1 MRKNDGR
8 AIPNF
13 INQAINNKDFTIYGD
28 GLQTRS
34 FCYVDDT
41 IEGIYKLLNS
51 SYNSPVNIGNPTEHS
66 INELVKIIKS
76 LTSSNSKI
84 TYLDLPENDPKVR
97 QPDISIAKEFLQW
110 EPKIDLFEGLL
121 KTINYYKKL

>member
-1 MRKNDGR
+1 MRKMTVEPFQ
-8 AIPNF
+8 ILL
-13 INQAINNKDFTIYGD
+13 IKLLTIRT
-28 GLQTRS
+28 LQ
-34 FCYVDDT
+34 FMEMVFKQDLCYVDDT